1 MLGNYSLQSW
11 TRRKRKDEEVIGKIL
26 CSAGVAGT
34 TFRHSAYTVISNA
47 KGKTQRVDQP
57 LSCFL
62 DSSR

>member
-1 MLGNYSLQSW
+1 MQVQEEKKEKEIILYS
-11 TRRKRKDEEVIGKIL
+11 
-26 CSAGVAGT
+26 AAGT